1 MSATT
6 LALCAAL
13 LTQGD
18 AVEAPTADEP
28 APYEPYVAPASD
40 EAALSSAGFTVPD
53 GFRVELWAAEPLLA
67 NPVAFAFDRFG
78 ACYVAETFRLHA
90 GVTDMREHMDWL
102 HDELASTTVRDRVA
116 MYAKHAGDAFHE
128 IYETE
133 CDRVRRVVD
142 ADGDGRADAATVF
155 ADDFCT
161 AAAGIGAGVL
171 PTDDGVYFTCM
182 PDLWFLADEDGDGV
196 ADAQR
201 SLSTG
206 YGVHVALLGHDLHGL
221 VIGPDRRLYFS
232 CGDRGLDV
240 LTPEITRLSL
250 PHTGAVLRCDLDGS
264 NLELYHTGLRNPQE
278 LAFDDHGD
286 LFTGDNNS
294 DGGDH
299 ARVVQIVDGAD
310 TGWRFHYQYV
320 TYPEPRGPWNVELQW
335 KPHFAGQSAFL
346 LPPIANLTSGPSG
359 LTHYPGTGLS
369 QDYAGRFFLC
379 DFRGGASYSNVVS
392 FALERRGAGFALTDS
407 AVFLD
412 GVLATDVDFGPDS
425 SLYVL
430 DWVHGWGMTGK
441 GRVWRVPPKDEAEAE
456 RAAEVRDLLA
466 GDWSARETLE
476 LRGLLAHRDR
486 RVRQAAQF
494 ALVDRG
500 AEGHAQLEDAARDG
514 GTLLERLHGVW
525 GVGVVARE
533 DGARL
538 ALLLELLGDDDA
550 EVRAQA
556 ARTLGDSYDLLL
568 AVDALG
574 EDFPDLALARLSG
587 RFADESPR
595 VASFAALAAARVLRS
610 ERYDHAATADAAAA
624 LLARAKAD
632 DPVLRHAGVMALA
645 AAASS
650 AAPDPLSGPGSPA
663 ATRGAVFR
671 RIAASDDAHVRM
683 GACLAARRHRSLGAL
698 ALFLEDDD
706 PLIRREAARA
716 LHELD
721 DASLRGSHL
730 LAPQL
735 TRSDRTDPIFL
746 RFALVANHRLGTKT
760 AAERTTDFAVGSR
773 GTEELREEAM
783 RFVAAWAAP
792 SPVDP
797 IHGGWFPLV
806 PREVPFVRDLSIQ
819 LAASI
824 LDAPD
829 EALRTWFAM
838 ALDQKLREGGPIARE
853 VCADRDRPGATRA
866 AALELLGALHSR
878 YYIPFVT
885 EGVEDE
891 DPVFRAACIEHLP
904 NLPSSRSLP
913 VLEAMLASD
922 APEDRRAAYAA
933 LARLDSG
940 DAATMLNSAFERL
953 EEELAVRRGEW
964 KDAPMEPARATWI
977 PDAAKLELFR
987 AVEERFPAKACAT
1000 LGIDGA
1006 RRDELL
1012 GADGVPSRPLPI
1024 TGDVLELVARAGG
1037 DEGRGR
1043 ELFESR
1049 VELSCLRC
1057 HPHDAG
1063 DAPGIGPSL
1072 DGVGSR
1078 LSRDELLESILRP
1091 NATISDGFGAETIRT
1106 DDDRV
1111 VVGRVVAE
1119 TADALE
1125 LLDDRGE
1132 LWVIDRARIAER
1144 VPALSAMPTNL
1155 PDFMTPE
1162 ELRDLVEYL
1171 ASRTDG
1177 DRSDGAESDR

>member
-6 LALCAAL
+6 LLLCAAL
-13 LTQGD
+13 LAQGD
-18 AVEAPTADEP
+18 AVETPTADES
-28 APYEPYVAPASD
+28 ATYEPYVAPASA

-53 GFRVELWAAEPLLA
+53 GFRVELWAAEPLVA

-128 IYETE
+128 TYETE

-142 ADGDGRADAATVF
+142 ADGDGTADSATVF

-182 PDLWFLADEDGDGV
+182 PDLWFLTDEDGDGV
-196 ADAQR
+196 ADEQR

-221 VIGPDRRLYFS
+221 VIGPDCRLYFS

-250 PHTGAVLRCDLDGS
+250 PHTGAVLRCELDGS

-278 LAFDDHGD
+278 LAFDDHGN

-299 ARVVQIVDGAD
+299 ARIVQIVDGAD

-320 TYPEPRGPWNVELQW
+320 TYPEPRGPWNIERQW

-346 LPPIANLTSGPSG
+346 LPPAANLTSGPSG
-359 LTHYPGTGLS
+359 LAHYPGTGLS

-392 FALERRGAGFALTDS
+392 FALEPKGAGFALTDS
-407 AVFLD
+407 AIFLD

-425 SLYVL
+425 SMYVL

-441 GRVWRVPPKDEAEAE
+441 GRVWRVPPKDEAEAA
-456 RAAEVRDLLA
+456 RADEVRALLA
-466 GDWSARETLE
+466 GDWSSREALE

-500 AEGHAQLEDAARDG
+500 AEGHALLEDAARAG
-514 GTLLERLHGVW
+514 GALLERLHGVW
-525 GVGVVARE
+525 GLGVVARE
-533 DGARL
+533 DAASLGVLL
-538 ALLLELLGDDDA
+538 ALIDDEDA

-556 ARTLGDSYDLLL
+556 ARTLGDRFDAYDAREALGADFDASLI
-568 AVDALG
+568 DALTT
-574 EDFPDLALARLSG
+574 AMH
-587 RFADESPR
+587 DESPR
-595 VASFAALAAARVLRS
+595 VASHAALAAARVVRARGGDDEALTG
-610 ERYDHAATADAAAA
+610 AAVA
-624 LLARAKAD
+624 LLSRARDA
-632 DPVLRHAGVMALA
+632 DPVLRHSGVMALA
-645 AAASS
+645 AAATSADPDPL
-650 AAPDPLSGPGSPA
+650 AAPDAPA
-663 ATRGAVFR
+663 ATRGALFR
-671 RIAASDDAHVRM
+671 RVAASDDPHVRM

-698 ALFLEDDD
+698 AGFLQDDD

-746 RFALVANHRLGTKT
+746 RFALVANARLGTKT
-760 AAERTTDFAVGSR
+760 AAERCADFTVGTR
-773 GTEELREEAM
+773 GTEELRNEAM
-783 RFVAAWAAP
+783 DLIATWTEP

-806 PREVPFVRDLSIQ
+806 PREVPFLRQLTIEIASSIM
-819 LAASI
+819 
-824 LDAPD
+824 DAPD
-829 EALRTWFAM
+829 AAVRTWLTM
-838 ALDQKLREGGPIARE
+838 ATQQKLREAEPIARE
-853 VCADRDRPGATRA
+853 LCSDDDRPGATRA
-866 AALELLGALHSR
+866 AALEVLRITHSR

-885 EGVEDE
+885 AGVEDE
-891 DPVFRAACIEHLP
+891 DPEFRAACVEHLP
-904 NLPSSRSLP
+904 NLPSSKSLP
-913 VLEAMLASD
+913 VIETMLASD
-922 APEDRRAAYAA
+922 AVADRRAAYAA
-933 LARLDSG
+933 LAQYESAEAAALLDS
-940 DAATMLNSAFERL
+940 AFGRL
-953 EEELAVRRGEW
+953 EEELAVRRGERE
-964 KDAPMEPARATWI
+964 DAPTDPARAAWI

-987 AVEERFPAKACAT
+987 AVEDRFPTKACET

-1037 DEGRGR
+1037 DVERGR
-1043 ELFESR
+1043 ALFEGR

-1063 DAPGIGPSL
+1063 GAPSIGPSL

-1091 NATISDGFGAETIRT
+1091 NATISAGFGAETVRM
-1106 DDDRV
+1106 DDDTI

-1119 TADALE
+1119 TADELE
-1125 LLDDRGE
+1125 MVDDRGE
-1132 LWVIDRARIAER
+1132 VWVLDRARIAER

-1155 PDFMTPE
+1155 PDFVSPE
-1162 ELRDLVEYL
+1162 ELRDLIEYL

-1177 DRSDGAESDR
+1177 AAEDEAR